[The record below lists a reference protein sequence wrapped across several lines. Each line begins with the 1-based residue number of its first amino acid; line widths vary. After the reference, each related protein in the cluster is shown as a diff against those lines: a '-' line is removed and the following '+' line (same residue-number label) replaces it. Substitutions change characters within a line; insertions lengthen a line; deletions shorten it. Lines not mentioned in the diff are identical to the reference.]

1 MKTKLYSI
9 VLIVIVTVNAFG
21 QDGLIIQEDSLGV
34 CTMDGIVESN
44 AAGYTGG
51 GYANIDNGVGIG
63 MSWSFIIGTAGEYR
77 MYWRYALGGS
87 DITSRDAKLLLNNV
101 PGTDTVLFPH
111 SGSSSWEVWLT
122 TDTLNIYMQEGYNK
136 INLVSVTEKGLSN
149 IDYFHILDS
158 SLQAT
163 ECIPS
168 YTFTISSSDTAAGSV
183 DYSPKQELYDI
194 GSVIDVS
201 AQEKPGYFFHS
212 WSGEAASTSAEHSF
226 SIQRNT
232 HMTALFYPEGTEAD
246 AEAIGYAT
254 IQHDNGTPYL
264 LNGGIAGETVQATS
278 LSELQTY
285 LEADDP
291 YVVELGTL
299 IQGEN
304 SEEIRIV
311 SNKTLIGTDTAA
323 HIKGIPV
330 KIDGARNVI
339 IKNITF
345 SEVIRYDEL
354 EINGG
359 AMNIWVD
366 HCDFYTDREHEVDYY
381 DGLMDIKNQSRFI
394 TVSWSKFHDHQKSI
408 LISSGDQEIA
418 DSVIRITFHHN
429 YFFDCDSRLPS
440 IRFGKAHIFNNYY
453 RDIGTGVNTRMGA
466 CVRVENNYFKN
477 AGTAVGMLYSPEPGS
492 VELIGNIFDNCVY
505 STEPTCE
512 LAVPY
517 DYLASMHP
525 ATQVPD
531 TVTIGTGEP
540 VISNLPNVSLD
551 AEALTVYPNPSEGKI
566 ILHLPEGADEIREI
580 VITNLQGSMLVLHH
594 PDADAAS
601 SGKITLDL
609 SDLEPGMYFI
619 QVRSTTGR
627 MERKI
632 IIY

>member
-9 VLIVIVTVNAFG
+9 VMIAIVTAHAFG
-21 QDGLIIQEDSLGV
+21 QDGLVIQEDSLGV

-51 GYANIDNGVGIG
+51 GYANIDNGAGIG
-63 MSWSFIIGTAGEYR
+63 MSWSFIIGTEGEYR

-101 PGTDTVLFPH
+101 PGSDTVLFPH

-122 TDTLNIYMQEGYNK
+122 TDTLSIYMQEGYNK
-136 INLVSVTEKGLSN
+136 INLVSVTEKGLPN

-168 YTFTISSSDTAAGSV
+168 YTFTISSSDTAAGSA
-183 DYSPKQELYDI
+183 DYSPKQELYDV
-194 GSVIDVS
+194 GSVIAVS
-201 AQEKPGYFFHS
+201 AQAKTGHFFHS

-246 AEAIGYAT
+246 PEAIGYAV

-264 LNGGIAGETVQATS
+264 LNGGMAGDTVQAAS

-285 LEADDP
+285 LEAGEP

-359 AMNIWVD
+359 AMNIWID

-381 DGLMDIKNQSRFI
+381 DGLVDIKNQSRFI

-408 LISSGDQEIA
+408 LISSGDQEVA

-429 YFFDCDSRLPS
+429 YFFNCESRLPS
-440 IRFGKAHIFNNYY
+440 IRFGKAHIFNNCY

-477 AGTAVGMLYSPEPGS
+477 AGTAVGMLYSLEPGS
-492 VELIGNIFDNCVY
+492 VELIGNIFDNSGY

-512 LAVPY
+512 LAIPY
-517 DYLASMHP
+517 DYLTSMHP

-531 TVTIGTGEP
+531 TVILGTGGP
-540 VISNLPNVSLD
+540 VINNIPYVRVKPL
-551 AEALTVYPNPSEGKI
+551 ALTIFPNPSKGEI
-566 ILHLPEGADEIREI
+566 TLHLPEGAGEIREI
-580 VITNLQGSMLVLHH
+580 IITNLQGSVLVFNH

-601 SGKITLDL
+601 SGKITLNLGDP
-609 SDLEPGMYFI
+609 EPGIYFVY
-619 QVRSTTGR
+619 VRSTRGI
-627 MERKI
+627 MVRKI
-632 IIY
+632 SIY